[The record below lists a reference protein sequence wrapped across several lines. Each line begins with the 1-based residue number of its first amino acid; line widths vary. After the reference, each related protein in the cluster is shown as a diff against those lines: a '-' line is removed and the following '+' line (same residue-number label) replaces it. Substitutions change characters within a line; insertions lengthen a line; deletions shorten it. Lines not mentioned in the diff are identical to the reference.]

1 MYDVQHKKNINSLK
15 KKVLNEETRIVG
27 PVFAL
32 RVRNCLPTGDLQAEN
47 LEFC

>member
-1 MYDVQHKKNINSLK
+1 MYDVQNKKNIKNLK

-32 RVRNCLPTGDLQAEN
+32 YVRNCLPNGDLQAEN